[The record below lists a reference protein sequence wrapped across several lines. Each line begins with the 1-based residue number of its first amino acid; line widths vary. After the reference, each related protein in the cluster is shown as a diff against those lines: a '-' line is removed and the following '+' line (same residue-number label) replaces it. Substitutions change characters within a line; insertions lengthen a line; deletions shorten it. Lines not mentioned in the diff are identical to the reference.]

1 MISLNEL
8 KINEEATVTKVSAK
22 ESIRKRLLDIGLVKG
37 TKIKK
42 VLVSSGNNM
51 VAYSIKGAIIAI
63 RKEDTKDIMVIR

>member
-8 KINEEATVTKVSAK
+8 KIGDEATVTKVSAK